1 MESTDSQNRNV
12 MRKKGHWAVYG
23 VLLVAGLTACGDG
36 DGGSANKP
44 DVRPA
49 SQICD
54 GTLKRA
60 GGAALQKLGGTDEYW
75 ESEGSAESGDP
86 YKFSV
91 KETAEKLREGARG
104 VDCRIY
110 LGDSDSDLPLIDIG
124 FVAIAASP
132 DPAKPAGSGDD
143 LDRIIYPLGSYAAV
157 GKNEGALLYFACPSA
172 KSQKAGGFVKAEMYL
187 DEGMADPGGTAEDRM
202 TVLNAVARGLAE
214 ELGCAAEAKLPA
226 EVPEGHK
233 VSP

>member
-75 ESEGSAESGDP
+75 GVGGVRRERRP
-86 YKFSV
+86 V
-91 KETAEKLREGARG
+91 QVLREG
-104 VDCRIY
+104 
-110 LGDSDSDLPLIDIG
+110 
-124 FVAIAASP
+124 
-132 DPAKPAGSGDD
+132 
-143 LDRIIYPLGSYAAV
+143 DR
-157 GKNEGALLYFACPSA
+157 
-172 KSQKAGGFVKAEMYL
+172 
-187 DEGMADPGGTAEDRM
+187 
-202 TVLNAVARGLAE
+202 
-214 ELGCAAEAKLPA
+214 
-226 EVPEGHK
+226 
-233 VSP
+233 